1 MLSLWHIIMYFEQP
15 LNKVNTQWEED
26 NWLIEEKNQ
35 NLVGLILGWDATF
48 ATGLTAFIGMVSPKQ
63 VVKTHWQSCMG
74 CEVHP
79 T

>member
-15 LNKVNTQWEED
+15 LNKVNTQREEG
-26 NWLIEEKNQ
+26 NWLIEDKNQ
-35 NLVGLILGWDATF
+35 NLMRLILSWDVTLAR
-48 ATGLTAFIGMVSPKQ
+48 GLTTFIGMVSLKQ
-63 VVKTHWQSCMG
+63 VVKTQWQSCMG